1 MYRAGWYLESG
12 AVATGLDLGEVKPG
26 SAASVVRL
34 LKNTGDQPFS
44 GVQFTLKDDVPG
56 VQVNVGGQPLTPGQT
71 YTAPGLAPGESL
83 RVEYSR
89 AVPAEA
95 EPGTWSAFISIR
107 ALV

>member
-26 SAASVVRL
+26 STGSVVRL

-44 GVQFTLKDDVPG
+44 GVQFLLKDDVPG
-56 VQVNVGGQPLTPGQT
+56 VEVRVGGQRLAPTEL

-83 RVEYSR
+83 RVEYAR
-89 AVPAEA
+89 TVPTGAD
-95 EPGTWSAFISIR
+95 PGPWSAFVSIR